1 MFMRVTDEHI
11 RLKCG
16 VDAFQYIIF
25 QKHLI
30 VYSVIIFC
38 LSIGIVL
45 PVNYTGKNGK
55 WAMSET

>member
-45 PVNYTGKNGK
+45 PVNYTGTNGK
-55 WAMSET
+55 